1 MISITSG
8 WVKPLALTAAVLSLA
23 SCGLPRSGP
32 TKQEIISG
40 TVEQQGAAFVIPVT
54 NETAGKITEQTIT
67 GFSQA
72 FLNAGE
78 IGSDTIRPGDT
89 LGLTIWENV
98 DAGVL
103 GTRGVPSVLEQVQVD
118 GAGMIFVPYAGR
130 LRAAGNTP
138 DALRRLITEKLDDQT
153 PDPQVVV
160 RRIAGDGAT
169 VSIIGGVSGQGVY
182 PIERPT
188 RTLTAM
194 IARAGGIAVEPEIA
208 RITVLRGAHS
218 GTVWFEELY
227 KNPHLDIALR
237 GNDRVLVEEDTRSFT
252 ALGATGQSRIAFQS
266 QTLSA
271 IEALAQIGGLSS
283 NIADPT
289 GVFIFRDE
297 TAETANAVLNR
308 NDLTG
313 PQRVA
318 YVLDLTKPNG
328 VFVAR
333 DFMIRDQDTIY
344 ITEAPFVWW
353 NKSISALTG
362 SLQTVDV
369 INSIGD

>member
-1 MISITSG
+1 
-8 WVKPLALTAAVLSLA
+8 LSLA

-308 NDLTG
+308 SDLTG

>member
-1 MISITSG
+1 MIFITSG
-8 WVKPLALTAAVLSLA
+8 WVKPLALTAAVLSLV

-40 TVEQQGAAFVIPVT
+40 TVEQQGAAFAIPVT

-208 RITVLRGAHS
+208 RITVLRGGHS

-308 NDLTG
+308 SDLTG

-318 YVLDLTKPNG
+318 YVLDLAKPNG
-328 VFVAR
+328 VFLAR